1 MYIMP
6 LNSYFLAP
14 SAMRISRA
22 TNGIEGIV
30 LLSAFHSGS
39 LAARALWA
47 PGRGSSVLQPL
58 AARAGKKGV
67 SW

>member
-30 LLSAFHSGS
+30 LLSATQRFPCCASAVPVVPRRPV
-39 LAARALWA
+39 L
-47 PGRGSSVLQPL
+47 PSVLQPL
-58 AARAGKKGV
+58 G
-67 SW
+67 